1 MRICSAVSTEYRRV
15 IDRQT
20 DKRTSCDGIVRD
32 RHTRRAV
39 KTALRLK
46 DNHSALTLRHVTRC
60 ITAWY
65 RPTHDWAYGP
75 KQVYRRR
82 YESRRSSTQSPNC
95 ILKTKK
101 NKIWRKNDFQCGG
114 WHSYTLQC
122 GTIMTLISPG
132 NCTLEC
138 GMWLW
143 NHDSEFTKWQHPAM

>member
-1 MRICSAVSTEYRRV
+1 VSTEYRRV

-101 NKIWRKNDFQCGG
+101 TKKYGEKRFSMWRMAFLHAAMWHDHDIDFARKL
-114 WHSYTLQC
+114 H
-122 GTIMTLISPG
+122 P
-132 NCTLEC
+132 
-138 GMWLW
+138 GMWHVALE
-143 NHDSEFTKWQHPAM
+143 S